1 MITRTHVT
9 LRTVE
14 AILDVA
20 KSVLCTIESTVT
32 VREAVARMSELDVSC
47 LLVIDGRSKII
58 GLFTEHDLMVHVVA
72 AEKDPHCVTV
82 VEVMTEGLV
91 AVSPGASLEEAME
104 LMNGC
109 AHECLVVTE
118 CGEICG
124 LVSRAEIN
132 RYLVRDR
139 DALIND
145 LTYYITH

>member
-1 MITRTHVT
+1 
-9 LRTVE
+9 
-14 AILDVA
+14 
-20 KSVLCTIESTVT
+20 
-32 VREAVARMSELDVSC
+32 MSELDVTG
-47 LLVIDGRSKII
+47 LLVIDERSKII
-58 GLFTEHDLMVHVVA
+58 GLFTEHDLMIHVVA
-72 AEKDPHCVTV
+72 AEIDPHSVTV

-91 AVSPGASLEEAME
+91 TVSPGASLEEAME

-109 AHECLVVTE
+109 NRERLVVTE

-132 RYLVRDR
+132 HYLMRDQ